1 MSLFGKLRFGA
12 LAVAFLFALSYGT
25 TANAKE
31 FYKMSTLAPGSSAF
45 LVMSTFADIVNK
57 SDPNT
62 EIQVNAT
69 GAATRHAIE
78 AGRGEIDFFMSAPS
92 VHVLMQR
99 GVAMYA
105 KVEDAPELSKNL
117 RTIFN
122 FPLGAYHVVVYADSG
137 INSLADLKGKKVF
150 LGPPGGGAL
159 RIAQQLVEFSSGLKP
174 GEDFNSVK
182 LGWAAAAQG
191 FQDKRF
197 DVYINPTLAPSP
209 VIAQIALS
217 NKIRFLGL
225 TKAQLESEAMKPLL
239 TRPGGKTAVIPV
251 GIYGKNQVNES
262 DVTTIASI
270 VGLSTTAD
278 QSEEFIYQITK
289 TFWEEVEK
297 LRASA
302 PWLERVN
309 LEGAFDEL
317 NIPMHPGAIR
327 YYREIGIDVPESA
340 IPPS

>member
-1 MSLFGKLRFGA
+1 MRLFGKLRLGA
-12 LAVAFLFALSYGT
+12 LAGALILAVSFGGG
-25 TANAKE
+25 AGAKE
-31 FYKMSTLAPGSSAF
+31 FYKLSTLGPGSSPF
-45 LVMSTFADIVNK
+45 LVMSTFADIINK
-57 SDPNT
+57 SDPDI

-69 GAATRHAIE
+69 GAATRHALE

-92 VHVLMQR
+92 VHGLMQR

-105 KVEDAPELSKNL
+105 NVKDAPELSKKL

-122 FPLGAYHVVVYADSG
+122 FPLGAYHIVVYADSG
-137 INSLADLKGKKVF
+137 IESLADLRGKKVF

-159 RIAQQLVEFSSGLKP
+159 RIAQQLVEFSTGLKP
-174 GEDFNSVK
+174 GEDFVSVK
-182 LGWAAAAQG
+182 LGWSAAAQG

-225 TKAQLESEAMKPLL
+225 SPEQLASDKLKPLL
-239 TRPGGKTAVIPV
+239 TRPGGKTAVIAA
-251 GIYGKNQVNES
+251 GTYGGNQVNET

-270 VGLSTTAD
+270 VGLSTSAD
-278 QSEEFIYQITK
+278 QPEDFIYRITK
-289 TFWEEVEK
+289 TFWEEVAK

-302 PWLERVN
+302 PWLARVN
-309 LEGAFDEL
+309 LAGAFDEL
-317 NIPMHPGAIR
+317 NIPLHPGAIR
-327 YYREIGIDVPESA
+327 YYREIGIEVPESA
-340 IPPS
+340 IPQS